1 LLWLPG
7 TLESNFGAVGD
18 VFLPVL
24 YAGSSQHGDDRVKL
38 GRMTDWNAL
47 REGLVRGVGQRL
59 FLIDGTERPILEV
72 REVAFEALEGTGQ
85 A

>member
-1 LLWLPG
+1 
-7 TLESNFGAVGD
+7 
-18 VFLPVL
+18 
-24 YAGSSQHGDDRVKL
+24 
-38 GRMTDWNAL
+38 MTDWNAL